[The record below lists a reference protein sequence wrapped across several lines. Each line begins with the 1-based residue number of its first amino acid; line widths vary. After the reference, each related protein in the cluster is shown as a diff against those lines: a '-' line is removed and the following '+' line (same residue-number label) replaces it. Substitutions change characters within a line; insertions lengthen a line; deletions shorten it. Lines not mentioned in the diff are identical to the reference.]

1 MIQINFICIC
11 IYTYI
16 TVCVLCP
23 LSASMDRQVPAP
35 PTTSP
40 VAMMNIGEDTGEDS
54 LIPSP
59 SPASMPTQATKG
71 SADEAMVSWMI

>member
-1 MIQINFICIC
+1 
-11 IYTYI
+11 
-16 TVCVLCP
+16 
-23 LSASMDRQVPAP
+23 MDRQVPAP